1 MSVPQAIILVMPD
14 AWESSSDAEE
24 IAWAAGFVDAEGCFS
39 FTLPASYAAVNVG
52 QTHREPLDRLVNAL
66 GAGKVRGPFSMLSPN
81 RPSKKDQFCFY
92 AYGSR
97 ALRIAEELWRFL
109 SGPKRQQ
116 VLHLRE
122 CAFKFNPKVSRGLRP
137 LGSQGFTTR
146 RQELAW
152 AAGFFE
158 GDGCFSYSTS
168 IRGVC
173 AAILQRDREV
183 LDHFLAIVGVGKV
196 YGPYERPE
204 GGLGGKPFF
213 QYRAHGFEKTQ
224 AIVAMLWFKLG
235 TAKRKQA
242 IAVLAKRM
250 RRCRRGHVL
259 GTKHRGCP
267 RCVAEAWARKRQV
280 S

>member
-1 MSVPQAIILVMPD
+1 MSVPQAIILVLPD
-14 AWESSSDAEE
+14 AWESSSHAEE

-92 AYGSR
+92 AY
-97 ALRIAEELWRFL
+97 
-109 SGPKRQQ
+109 
-116 VLHLRE
+116 
-122 CAFKFNPKVSRGLRP
+122 
-137 LGSQGFTTR
+137 
-146 RQELAW
+146 
-152 AAGFFE
+152 
-158 GDGCFSYSTS
+158 
-168 IRGVC
+168 

-204 GGLGGKPFF
+204 GGLGGKAFF